1 MSRRNLLA
9 PRRDDLFYP
18 IEQVFDEFF
27 SDFFRTDLLG
37 RIKNSGGYPK
47 MDVLEADGKFIVS
60 VAVSGMSRD
69 DLDVEVS
76 PENVLT
82 VRGRISEEYRSPENA
97 NFYLRE
103 LRRSAFERS
112 ISLPD
117 KVQGDPK
124 AVMKDGLLTL
134 TWEVAKPP
142 TPEVRRIAIEGE

>member
-27 SDFFRTDLLG
+27 SDFFRTDPLG

-82 VRGRISEEYRSPENA
+82 VRGRISEEHRSPENA
-97 NFYLRE
+97 SFYLRE

-117 KVQGDPK
+117 QVQGDPK